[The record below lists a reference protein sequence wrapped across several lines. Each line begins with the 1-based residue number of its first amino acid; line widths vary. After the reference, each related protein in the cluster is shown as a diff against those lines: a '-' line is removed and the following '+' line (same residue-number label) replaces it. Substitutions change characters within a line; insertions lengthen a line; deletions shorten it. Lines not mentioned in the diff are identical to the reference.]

1 VVDLVVGSRVQG
13 RIIKVATMQ
22 IQQSVQNTWKAEG
35 LFHVIPGFALYH
47 SNDMMTDDYGF
58 IVTWLIWSWGV
69 ELWMDA

>member
-1 VVDLVVGSRVQG
+1 ME
-13 RIIKVATMQ
+13 IKGATMK

-47 SNDMMTDDYGF
+47 SNDMMTNDYGF
-58 IVTWLIWSWGV
+58 HGNVDWFGRWGV

>member
-1 VVDLVVGSRVQG
+1 
-13 RIIKVATMQ
+13 MQ